1 LKLLVE
7 KARVRKS
14 SKKDITEEDTQMPTY
29 NDGKHRPIMP
39 RRKFEAN
46 LENFGKIYD
55 PIKQR

>member
-1 LKLLVE
+1 LLKKQELE
-7 KARVRKS
+7 NHQ
-14 SKKDITEEDTQMPTY
+14 KKGKTEEDTQMPTY
-29 NDGKHRPIMP
+29 HDGKHRPTMP